1 MIDGV
6 KIDVP
11 SVTARYWLKCNLLD
25 FKANTSVKTGKID
38 NTLIAKYKGLI
49 FSITQSKKY
58 KNRVYCSVRGSLHKY
73 YNSGKTNAN
82 DFNFYQLQKVIQELK
97 EKFHI
102 QPENAYLRN
111 LEFGVNV
118 QTHITAQ
125 CLINN
130 LVANGNRSFSDFKI
144 QRKKVGKGIGKD
156 EFQIKI
162 YDKGKQENKPI
173 NNLVRFEYSAT
184 RMRPLK
190 PFGIVKLSDLQ
201 HLDKLK
207 PLVSLLL
214 DFWNDSIYYDKQM
227 RFKEMTNFEQK
238 KLLYYSNAR
247 NWNDFERKQRLRA
260 KAHFNKLM
268 TKYGTSKD
276 KEKTALLMAQK
287 WDDLTAEK
295 CPQIHKDKKKNDSR
309 KMSTFSQL
317 ECTGKTWTNSINKKG
332 SKKVQKSPT
341 KKTNKKPALCI
352 TCKTDIS
359 HKKTGSLYCSKRCNN
374 SYHAKQRKR
383 QRHKIK
389 NSEKRLLQKLTPTL
403 HKSNLLLLIEY
414 KDGQIWE
421 TVNLY
426 QNEITSFWNWNR
438 KVTKVIIS
446 DSGKTLTS
454 HRAKTFINLISKLN
468 FKTKRYDS
476 KKRKSK
482 KTGKS

>member
-11 SVTARYWLKCNLLD
+11 SVTARYWLDCNLLD
-25 FKANTSVKTGKID
+25 FKANTSIKTGEID
-38 NTLIAKYKGLI
+38 NTLTANYRGLT
-49 FSITQSKKY
+49 FVITQSKKY

-82 DFNFYQLQKVIQELK
+82 DFDFYQLQEVIQELK

-102 QPENAYLRN
+102 EPENAYLRN

-125 CLINN
+125 SLINN

-144 QRKKVGKGIGKD
+144 QREKVGKGIGKD

-173 NNLVRFEYSAT
+173 NNLVRFEYSIT
-184 RMRPLK
+184 RMRYLK

-214 DFWNDSIYYDKQM
+214 DFWNTSIYYDKQF
-227 RFKEMTNFEQK
+227 RFKEMTDFEQK
-238 KLLYYSNAR
+238 KLLFYSNAR
-247 NWNDFERKQRLRA
+247 NWTEFNRMQRTRA
-260 KAHFNKLM
+260 KTHFNKLIS
-268 TKYGTSKD
+268 KYSTSKD
-276 KEKTALLMAQK
+276 QQETTLLIAQK
-287 WDDLTAEK
+287 WDVLTAEK
-295 CPQIHKDKKKNDSR
+295 CIHIHKDKKKDASR
-309 KMSTFSQL
+309 KMYTFSQL
-317 ECTGKTWTNSINKKG
+317 ECTAKTYTNNINKKG
-332 SKKVQKSPT
+332 SKKDRNTPT

-383 QRHKIK
+383 QRHKVK
-389 NSEKRLLQKLTPTL
+389 HSEKRLLQKLTPKL
-403 HKSNLLLLIEY
+403 HKSKYLLLIEY
-414 KDGQIWE
+414 KDGQSWE

-426 QNEITSFWNWNR
+426 QNEITSPWGWNR
-438 KVTKVIIS
+438 KVTEVIIQ
-446 DSGKTLTS
+446 DSGQTLTS
-454 HRAKTFINLISKLN
+454 HRAKSFINLISKLN
-468 FKTKRYDS
+468 FKTNRYDS
-476 KKRKSK
+476 KK
-482 KTGKS
+482 